1 MKELN
6 IVSMSGGKDSTA
18 SLLVAIEQGAENLM
32 GVFADTGNEHPET
45 YEFVRYLERETGV
58 PIQWVRTSFAE
69 RINAK
74 RERLESG
81 NHDWPEDLAR
91 QAIEILQPTGNQ
103 FLDLCLWKGRF
114 PSRMAQFCTQELK
127 VNPIHE
133 EVIEPAI
140 GHYDRIVSWQGVR
153 ANESK
158 KRSTLPQW
166 DMEFGDPETGKG
178 LWNYRPI
185 LNWTAEDVFAMHRRM
200 GIRWNPLYEQG
211 MGRVGCMPCINV
223 NKDELAKIANRFP
236 EQIDRIERWEELVS
250 KAAKRGCAT
259 FFAIK
264 GEDDVS
270 LEKHGVRNQVAWS
283 RTTRGGKQYDL
294 IKMSEEGSGCQSVYG
309 LCE

>member
-18 SLLVAIEQGAENLM
+18 SLLVAVEQGVENLM

-58 PIQWVRTSFAE
+58 PIQWVQTSFAE

-81 NHDWPEDLAR
+81 NHDWPKDLAR
-91 QAIEILQPTGNQ
+91 QAIEVLQPTGNQ

-211 MGRVGCMPCINV
+211 MGRVGCMPCINA

-236 EQIDRIERWEELVS
+236 EQIDRIEKWEELVS